1 MSTEEHRFTIISY
14 KIRTEKGRISDGIR
28 CISPVP
34 EQFIRKRIPVPEVVE
49 RKPELPAGAF
59 RFQFGAA
66 AAVRPEHI
74 DPIIAGQ
81 PHRQPDDR
89 AVMSRLYSLRD
100 ASRQTAV
107 RPAKTPTEAKIWALW
122 YELKGYLPKQ
132 EQTLAYLLGFVRRA
146 AGNQDVKE
154 AGDLAGLTGKESYN
168 VIEALKR
175 RLEQERA
182 TVAQEVPF

>member
-1 MSTEEHRFTIISY
+1 MSLAVIHILKKELGLSDTEYRTIL
-14 KIRTEKGRISDGIR
+14 RDT
-28 CISPVP
+28 
-34 EQFIRKRIPVPEVVE
+34 
-49 RKPELPAGAF
+49 AGVAS
-59 RFQFGAA
+59 AA
-66 AAVRPEHI
+66 QLDEI
-74 DPIIAGQ
+74 G
-81 PHRQPDDR
+81 DR

>member
-1 MSTEEHRFTIISY
+1 MSLAAIHILKKELGLSDTEYRTIL
-14 KIRTEKGRISDGIR
+14 RDT
-28 CISPVP
+28 
-34 EQFIRKRIPVPEVVE
+34 
-49 RKPELPAGAF
+49 AGVAS
-59 RFQFGAA
+59 AA
-66 AAVRPEHI
+66 QLDEI
-74 DPIIAGQ
+74 G
-81 PHRQPDDR
+81 DR

-146 AGNQDVKE
+146 AGNQDVKV

>member
-1 MSTEEHRFTIISY
+1 MSLAAIHILKKELGLSDTEYRTIL
-14 KIRTEKGRISDGIR
+14 RDT
-28 CISPVP
+28 
-34 EQFIRKRIPVPEVVE
+34 
-49 RKPELPAGAF
+49 AGVAS
-59 RFQFGAA
+59 AA
-66 AAVRPEHI
+66 QLDEI
-74 DPIIAGQ
+74 G
-81 PHRQPDDR
+81 DR

-168 VIEALKR
+168 VIEAQKR

>member
-1 MSTEEHRFTIISY
+1 MSLAAIHLLKKELGLSDTEYRTIL
-14 KIRTEKGRISDGIR
+14 RDT
-28 CISPVP
+28 
-34 EQFIRKRIPVPEVVE
+34 
-49 RKPELPAGAF
+49 AGVAS
-59 RFQFGAA
+59 AA
-66 AAVRPEHI
+66 QLDEI
-74 DPIIAGQ
+74 G
-81 PHRQPDDR
+81 DR

>member
-1 MSTEEHRFTIISY
+1 M
-14 KIRTEKGRISDGIR
+14 
-28 CISPVP
+28 
-34 EQFIRKRIPVPEVVE
+34 
-49 RKPELPAGAF
+49 
-59 RFQFGAA
+59 
-66 AAVRPEHI
+66 
-74 DPIIAGQ
+74 
-81 PHRQPDDR
+81 
-89 AVMSRLYSLRD
+89 
-100 ASRQTAV
+100 
-107 RPAKTPTEAKIWALW
+107 
-122 YELKGYLPKQ
+122 

>member
-1 MSTEEHRFTIISY
+1 MSLAVIHILKKELGLSDTEYRTIL
-14 KIRTEKGRISDGIR
+14 RDT
-28 CISPVP
+28 
-34 EQFIRKRIPVPEVVE
+34 
-49 RKPELPAGAF
+49 AGVAS
-59 RFQFGAA
+59 AA
-66 AAVRPEHI
+66 QLDET
-74 DPIIAGQ
+74 G
-81 PHRQPDDR
+81 DR

>member
-1 MSTEEHRFTIISY
+1 MSLAAIHILKKELGLSDTEYRTIL
-14 KIRTEKGRISDGIR
+14 RDT
-28 CISPVP
+28 
-34 EQFIRKRIPVPEVVE
+34 
-49 RKPELPAGAF
+49 AGVAS
-59 RFQFGAA
+59 AA
-66 AAVRPEHI
+66 QLDEI
-74 DPIIAGQ
+74 G
-81 PHRQPDDR
+81 DR

>member
-1 MSTEEHRFTIISY
+1 MSLAAIHILKKELGLSDTEYRTIL
-14 KIRTEKGRISDGIR
+14 RDT
-28 CISPVP
+28 
-34 EQFIRKRIPVPEVVE
+34 
-49 RKPELPAGAF
+49 AGVAS
-59 RFQFGAA
+59 AA
-66 AAVRPEHI
+66 QLDEI
-74 DPIIAGQ
+74 G
-81 PHRQPDDR
+81 DR

-154 AGDLAGLTGKESYN
+154 AGNLAGLTGKESYN

>member
-1 MSTEEHRFTIISY
+1 MSLAAIHILKKELGLSDTEYRTIL
-14 KIRTEKGRISDGIR
+14 RDT
-28 CISPVP
+28 
-34 EQFIRKRIPVPEVVE
+34 
-49 RKPELPAGAF
+49 AGVAS
-59 RFQFGAA
+59 AA
-66 AAVRPEHI
+66 QLDEI
-74 DPIIAGQ
+74 G
-81 PHRQPDDR
+81 DR

-132 EQTLAYLLGFVRRA
+132 EQTLAYLLGFIRRA

>member
-1 MSTEEHRFTIISY
+1 MSLAAIHILKKELGLSDTEYRTIL
-14 KIRTEKGRISDGIR
+14 RDT
-28 CISPVP
+28 
-34 EQFIRKRIPVPEVVE
+34 
-49 RKPELPAGAF
+49 AGVAS
-59 RFQFGAA
+59 AA
-66 AAVRPEHI
+66 QLDEI
-74 DPIIAGQ
+74 G
-81 PHRQPDDR
+81 DR

-146 AGNQDVKE
+146 AGNQEVKE

-182 TVAQEVPF
+182 TVAQEVPV

>member
-1 MSTEEHRFTIISY
+1 MSLAAIHILKKELGLSDTEYRTIL
-14 KIRTEKGRISDGIR
+14 RDT
-28 CISPVP
+28 
-34 EQFIRKRIPVPEVVE
+34 
-49 RKPELPAGAF
+49 AGVAS
-59 RFQFGAA
+59 AA
-66 AAVRPEHI
+66 QLDEI
-74 DPIIAGQ
+74 G
-81 PHRQPDDR
+81 DR

-132 EQTLAYLLGFVRRA
+132 EQTLAYLFGFVRRA

>member
-1 MSTEEHRFTIISY
+1 MSLAAIHILKKELGLSDTEYRTIL
-14 KIRTEKGRISDGIR
+14 RDT
-28 CISPVP
+28 
-34 EQFIRKRIPVPEVVE
+34 
-49 RKPELPAGAF
+49 AGVAS
-59 RFQFGAA
+59 AA
-66 AAVRPEHI
+66 
-74 DPIIAGQ
+74 Q
-81 PHRQPDDR
+81 LDR

>member
-1 MSTEEHRFTIISY
+1 MSLAAIHIPKKELGLSDTEYRTIL
-14 KIRTEKGRISDGIR
+14 RDT
-28 CISPVP
+28 
-34 EQFIRKRIPVPEVVE
+34 
-49 RKPELPAGAF
+49 AGVAS
-59 RFQFGAA
+59 AA
-66 AAVRPEHI
+66 QLDEI
-74 DPIIAGQ
+74 G
-81 PHRQPDDR
+81 DR